1 MRSLNRHH
9 RQSLS
14 SRGGLTLFEVVISLT
29 LFLGAMLAI
38 SQIISVGSR
47 AAVQARLQ
55 TQAILRCESKLSE
68 ILAGVEPMESVSNVQ
83 FEEDTANWV
92 WSLEIGSGPHEVL
105 LDLTV
110 SVSHINQE
118 GYPDSRFSLRRFVR
132 DPQLFVDAA
141 EAAAEAEAEAAAEG
155 DG

>member
-1 MRSLNRHH
+1 M
-9 RQSLS
+9 
-14 SRGGLTLFEVVISLT
+14 TLYEVVISLT
-29 LFLGAMLAI
+29 IFLGAMLAI

-68 ILAGVEPMESVSNVQ
+68 ILAGVEPMESVSNAQ
-83 FEEDTANWV
+83 IEEDTANWV
-92 WSLEIGSGPHEVL
+92 WSLEIGQGPHEVI

-118 GYPDSRFSLRRFVR
+118 GNPDSTFSLRRYVR
-132 DPQLFVDAA
+132 DPQLFIDAA
-141 EAAAEAEAEAAAEG
+141 EAAAEAEAEAEAAAES

>member
-1 MRSLNRHH
+1 
-9 RQSLS
+9 
-14 SRGGLTLFEVVISLT
+14 
-29 LFLGAMLAI
+29 MLAI

-68 ILAGVEPMESVSNVQ
+68 ILAGVEPMESVSNAQ
-83 FEEDTANWV
+83 IEEDTANWV
-92 WSLEIGSGPHEVL
+92 WSLEIGQGPHEVI

-118 GYPDSRFSLRRFVR
+118 GNPDSTFSLRRYVR
-132 DPQLFVDAA
+132 DPQLFIDAA
-141 EAAAEAEAEAAAEG
+141 EAAAEAEAEAEAAAES

>member
-1 MRSLNRHH
+1 MRSGNRHH
-9 RQSLS
+9 IQSVS
-14 SRGGLTLFEVVISLT
+14 SRTGLTLYEVVLSLT
-29 LFLGAMLAI
+29 LFLGAMVAI
-38 SQIISVGSR
+38 SQIISIGSR
-47 AAVQARLQ
+47 AAVQSRLQ

-68 ILAGVEPMESVSNVQ
+68 ILAGVEPMESVSNIQ
-83 FEEDTANWV
+83 FEEETASWV
-92 WSLEIGSGPHEVL
+92 WSLEIGPGPHEVL

-110 SVSHINQE
+110 SVTHISQDGN
-118 GYPDSRFSLRRFVR
+118 PDSTFSLHRLVR

>member
-1 MRSLNRHH
+1 MRSVNRRHL
-9 RQSLS
+9 QSLS
-14 SRGGLTLFEVVISLT
+14 SRTGLTLYEVVLSLT

-38 SQIISVGSR
+38 SQIISTGSR
-47 AAVQARLQ
+47 AAVQSRLQ

-68 ILAGVEPMESVSNVQ
+68 ILAGVEPMESVSNTQ
-83 FEEDTANWV
+83 FEEETAKWV
-92 WSLEIGSGPHEVL
+92 WSLEIGPGPHEAL

-110 SVSHINQE
+110 SVSHISQDGN
-118 GYPDSRFSLRRFVR
+118 PDSTYSLRRFVR

-141 EAAAEAEAEAAAEG
+141 EAAAEAEAEAAAES

>member
-1 MRSLNRHH
+1 VL
-9 RQSLS
+9 
-14 SRGGLTLFEVVISLT
+14 SLT

-38 SQIISVGSR
+38 SQIIAIGSR
-47 AAVQARLQ
+47 AAVQSRLQ

-68 ILAGVEPMESVSNVQ
+68 ILAGVEPMESVSNAQ

-92 WSLEIGSGPHEVL
+92 WSLEIEPGPNEVL

-110 SVSHINQE
+110 SVSHISQTGNS
-118 GYPDSRFSLRRFVR
+118 DSTFSLRRLVR
-132 DPQLFVDAA
+132 DPQLFIDAA
-141 EAAAEAEAEAAAEG
+141 EAAAEAEAEAES